1 MKYNYKIIDFL
12 ATRNVVEVKT
22 EKEFDKFY
30 EVLKKMGLEDI
41 FPYDSFDEWKVLA
54 KINNRSEEF
63 YFEYDNS
70 RGLTWYDNAKQPT
83 DWYGINPI
91 KVDELYDKE
100 GEIKHG

>member
-30 EVLKKMGLEDI
+30 GVLKKMGLADI
-41 FPYDSFDEWKVLA
+41 FQYESFDDWKMLA
-54 KINNRSEEF
+54 RINNKKPEF

-83 DWYGINPI
+83 EWYGVAPI
-91 KVDELYDKE
+91 KVFEIMKKE
-100 GEIKHG
+100 GL